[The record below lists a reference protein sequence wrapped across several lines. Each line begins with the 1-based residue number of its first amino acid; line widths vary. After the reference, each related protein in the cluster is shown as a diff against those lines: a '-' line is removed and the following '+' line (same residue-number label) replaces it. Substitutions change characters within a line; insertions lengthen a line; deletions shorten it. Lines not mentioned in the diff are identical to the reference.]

1 MKSATVSVCRRCT
14 FPGVNIRSVQ
24 KCFMLGTPCEA
35 NLLPSTDNEMKAFNS
50 NKNAANSGWLTKA
63 KNTS

>member
-1 MKSATVSVCRRCT
+1 
-14 FPGVNIRSVQ
+14 
-24 KCFMLGTPCEA
+24 MLGTPCEA
-35 NLLPSTDNEMKAFNS
+35 NLLPSTDNEMEEAFNS